1 MNPFHHLIWWSI
13 TSFFT
18 MRKSANELIICTML
32 FVAFPTSDSLCLS
45 ALGTFITTFV
55 KMVLEKCAISENGE
69 IDSGSPLIRVGR
81 HESLLPGD

>member
-18 MRKSANELIICTML
+18 MRKSANDLIICTMSL
-32 FVAFPTSDSLCLS
+32 VAFHDLRLIVPLRP
-45 ALGTFITTFV
+45 GTFIITFV

-69 IDSGSPLIRVGR
+69 IDLGLPLIRVGR